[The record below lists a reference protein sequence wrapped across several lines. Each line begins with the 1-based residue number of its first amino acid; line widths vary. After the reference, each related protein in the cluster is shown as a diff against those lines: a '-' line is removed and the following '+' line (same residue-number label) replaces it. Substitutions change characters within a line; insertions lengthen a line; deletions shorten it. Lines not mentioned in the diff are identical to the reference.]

1 MATAMNITVGPW
13 ARDTPERLAGD
24 ILAEAHAL
32 RARMLAEAEA
42 LCEEWLD
49 EADAEAQA
57 ILDRA
62 DARAAAILAAA
73 TATAT
78 ATGEKP
84 ALPPAPQGLFS
95 RLRVRLR
102 R

>member
-32 RARMLAEAEA
+32 RARMLAETEA
-42 LCEEWLD
+42 LCEEWLA

-62 DARAAAILAAA
+62 DARAAAIVAAA
-73 TATAT
+73 TATASSGS
-78 ATGEKP
+78 AQDP
-84 ALPPAPQGLFS
+84 AARQGLLS

-102 R
+102 L